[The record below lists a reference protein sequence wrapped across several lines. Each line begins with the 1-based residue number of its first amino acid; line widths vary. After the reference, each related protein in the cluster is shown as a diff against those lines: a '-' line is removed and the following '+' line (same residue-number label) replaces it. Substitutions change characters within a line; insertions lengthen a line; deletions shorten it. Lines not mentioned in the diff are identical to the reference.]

1 LGDRGEEGKKLI
13 VPSYPGGGD
22 DEGHYTIRT
31 LEEKIVRDYTGY
43 DFDRIGSLT
52 VFEFWHYLRD
62 AVLYSCSQTEGGMDY
77 LDKCWAAEQTEPDR
91 VSLRKYFGK
100 E

>member
-1 LGDRGEEGKKLI
+1 MGGGGEEGKKLI
-13 VPSYPGGGD
+13 VPSCPD
-22 DEGHYTIRT
+22 SQDSEGHYSVGT

-52 VFEFWHYLRD
+52 VFEFWLYLRD
-62 AVLYSCSQTEGGMDY
+62 AVIYNCKQTDSGKEY
-77 LDKCWAAEQTEPDR
+77 LDKCWAAEQREPDR
-91 VSLRKYFGK
+91 VTLRKYFGK